1 MLNDLQSARMETALI
16 KTVTLICDKVTS
28 VTEKKLIFLLPTE
41 NMSYVLTGQ
50 ANASKHPLSTIYK
63 TGKLNTTLQLQV
75 MVTVKGTIFK

>member
-50 ANASKHPLSTIYK
+50 ANASKQPLSTICLFIKQESLTQLYNYK
-63 TGKLNTTLQLQV
+63 
-75 MVTVKGTIFK
+75 